1 MTLILDTGPLV
12 AVADRN
18 DRLQG
23 PVEEMLRTEPGE
35 LVVPVTVAAEAD
47 YLLGRR
53 GGRVARLAFLDD
65 LARGR
70 FILASLSES
79 DVATIVEL
87 ERRYVDLDAGLTD
100 LSIVVIAA
108 RFKTLRIATVDRH
121 FRTLRPL
128 DGHGAFDLVL
138 AA

>member
-23 PVEEMLRTEPGE
+23 AVERLLRAESGE
-35 LVVPVTVAAEAD
+35 LVVPVTVAAEVD

-53 GGRVARLAFLDD
+53 GGRPARLAFLEDV
-65 LARGR
+65 ARGR
-70 FILASLSES
+70 FVLAGLAGS
-79 DVATIVEL
+79 DVATILEL

-108 RFKTLRIATVDRH
+108 RFQTVRVATFDRH
-121 FRTLRPL
+121 FRALRPL
-128 DGHGAFDLVL
+128 EGHGVFDLVP
-138 AA
+138 AV

>member
-18 DRLQG
+18 DRMQG
-23 PVEEMLRTEPGE
+23 AVERLLRTESGE
-35 LVVPVTVAAEAD
+35 LVVPATVAAEVD

-53 GGRVARLAFLDD
+53 GGRPARLAFLEDV
-65 LARGR
+65 ARGR
-70 FILASLSES
+70 FVLAGLDVS
-79 DVATIVEL
+79 DVATILEL

-108 RFKTLRIATVDRH
+108 RFQTVRVATFDRH
-121 FRTLRPL
+121 FRALRPL
-128 DGHGAFDLVL
+128 EGHSTFDVVP
-138 AA
+138 AD

>member
-23 PVEEMLRTEPGE
+23 VVERLLRAESGE
-35 LVVPVTVAAEAD
+35 LVVPTTVAAEVD

-53 GGRVARLAFLDD
+53 GGRTARLAFLEDV
-65 LARGR
+65 ARGR
-70 FILASLSES
+70 FVLAGLAGS
-79 DVATIVEL
+79 DVATILEL

-108 RFKTLRIATVDRH
+108 RFQTVRIATFDQH
-121 FRTLRPL
+121 FRALRPL
-128 DGHGAFDLVL
+128 EGRAAFDLL
-138 AA
+138 PTA